1 MLSPTSRRR
10 VEANL
15 RDLGLPAEFVA
26 VTDQD
31 LKASEQRVREYIA
44 HGVPHP
50 SPVMGPPRPSPRQE
64 ESPHPRQQDISH
76 KSADRTA
83 THHDTN
89 KPKGVR
95 PRYMSDRHSFKE
107 AQKINLEKARE
118 RHAEEEAESAA
129 HAAALERRQLA
140 YERALAHRKKE
151 LQELK
156 PALAKPASYATA
168 FSARSALFNVAR
180 TPTTTQV
187 PPTSDAEL
195 RPRLERERGP
205 RVDVPPPRE
214 WMYYDRTGVSKK
226 KER

>member
-10 VEANL
+10 VEAKL

-44 HGVPHP
+44 HGVPH
-50 SPVMGPPRPSPRQE
+50 RQE
-64 ESPHPRQQDISH
+64 ESPHPRQQDLIH

-187 PPTSDAEL
+187 PPTSDAES